1 MLSLDHLRDPR
12 IEGTTPLAITTRT
25 PREWQPSVQALE
37 NIATNAEQAFRTGKT
52 LMFSPIDPHVFM
64 DIDEQLLLERRPG
77 ADYAFIY
84 SVKNNAKTRA
94 DPLTR
99 TQYQAATPST
109 FIKSR
114 ASPHAKYWALARKR
128 EVISNLRLETLGP
141 LLKEAPPGKRPL
153 PTSFVYKNKWTG
165 DECLAPE
172 DLPEKSWKARVVV
185 KGYLMVLDRD
195 YHETFAPTA
204 SASSIRL
211 IAAIAANYAMPLK
224 AADFETAFLNSP
236 MDTVVYVT
244 TPAGFE
250 QWAKHGLKGIEELPS
265 DFLPGDEPEP
275 VGCRLLLKGIPGIK
289 QGSRLFYQ
297 DMRKFWLDYGF
308 TQLPAD
314 PCVFYRVNADGLTL
328 VGVWVDDLIAAVP
341 NDAVWNAVIAEIRKK
356 FPVADKGKATLFLGM
371 DIVQSDDFCTVT
383 LSQKNSIEDLLERAG
398 MTNCN
403 PAATPCVAGMV
414 WTKQDCPEVVQPFHP
429 EMPIYRGVLALALF
443 ISNWTVPPAVYAVN
457 KLCKYMANPGDKHVA
472 ALKRLLRYFAA
483 IKDHGL
489 VYTRQASP
497 QGLVGFSDSSHMD
510 CPDTSRSTVAFV
522 FFFNDCVISW
532 YSKLHGYVTTCTNH
546 SEYAALFVA
555 SKEAFHLIEWLRP
568 LQDFLK
574 LSVEPTTIFLDND
587 GARALSQNP
596 VGTALNK
603 HVRMMHHYTRE
614 LVEAGTIKTC
624 DVDTTANCADVFTKA
639 LGPQVFPTHARRL
652 ASDTTAAL
660 VPPLVVLPAHVMM
673 IRGVEVPA
681 RARKWPRW
689 DVTMADV
696 GVQCDLPLDPAPV
709 EYFTQVTRAVSAAVE
724 FSEEIHE
731 VSEALAT
738 QHQLITA
745 AEAALH
751 ASVLD
756 IVQERVA
763 LLLSRSGLPPDTVE
777 QFPLV
782 NQALSAVVKYSK
794 TIATVSESMLA
805 QRERIVTAGN
815 ALHADVENINLRQ
828 EEDFLDDQ
836 MAHPTYDPEYD
847 ERPLGPLAPPR
858 LSDVPRGVFYVCHG
872 EPSKTCTCESCI
884 EADICDLSKWDLYR
898 PRAPHCI
905 SLYSCNPKCHTIS
918 GLYAQLNSIVVGYL
932 GYFCTSTYVAYVN
945 PPPRE
950 NFCNYCRVDGHHFDL
965 QDCTRD
971 AEERLDTLHLLA
983 RRSRNEARLAWCNHP
998 DNNVINDALPAPQA
1012 QVPLPVARAVR
1023 RNQHDGALF
1032 CGYCRNHWPVIGT
1045 RSTLVPRV
1053 SRTAFENMVAQPSPG
1068 AFATI
1073 VFSFKLRIAKIAIPP
1088 KSLSSSAGRNSHV
1101 FSFPHLPCLSRG
1113 VVSR

>member
-1 MLSLDHLRDPR
+1 
-12 IEGTTPLAITTRT
+12 
-25 PREWQPSVQALE
+25 
-37 NIATNAEQAFRTGKT
+37 
-52 LMFSPIDPHVFM
+52 M

-165 DECLAPE
+165 DECLTPE

-574 LSVEPTTIFLDND
+574 LSVEPATIFLDND

-673 IRGVEVPA
+673 IRGVERSAPSAPQHWMRPQRTVGA
-681 RARKWPRW
+681 RLVAS
-689 DVTMADV
+689 V
-696 GVQCDLPLDPAPV
+696 GVQTDDLPTVACVGTQSSSSGAQHNTYFRQATDALYASL
-709 EYFTQVTRAVSAAVE
+709 EYH
-724 FSEEIHE
+724 EE
-731 VSEALAT
+731 VKDTLFVVQAQSQRVRDASR
-738 QHQLITA
+738 
-745 AEAALH
+745 ALH
-751 ASVLD
+751 ARLQGILDEVAERRADDEFKDYQYPGPPEVDSPESPELEDSPHSPVYSPIPQSCPYPTPKLQALPRPEDVPPGVHEDVPPGPEPAEPDGFADQLECYEVLEAE
-756 IVQERVA
+756 I
-763 LLLSRSGLPPDTVE
+763 LPP
-777 QFPLV
+777 
-782 NQALSAVVKYSK
+782 AVPAQ
-794 TIATVSESMLA
+794 IATAPVPSEGCGELPSL
-805 QRERIVTAGN
+805 E
-815 ALHADVENINLRQ
+815 
-828 EEDFLDDQ
+828 
-836 MAHPTYDPEYD
+836 
-847 ERPLGPLAPPR
+847 
-858 LSDVPRGVFYVCHG
+858 DVPPGVPVM
-872 EPSKTCTCESCI
+872 PSPS
-884 EADICDLSKWDLYR
+884 
-898 PRAPHCI
+898 
-905 SLYSCNPKCHTIS
+905 
-918 GLYAQLNSIVVGYL
+918 
-932 GYFCTSTYVAYVN
+932 
-945 PPPRE
+945 
-950 NFCNYCRVDGHHFDL
+950 
-965 QDCTRD
+965 
-971 AEERLDTLHLLA
+971 LLA
-983 RRSRNEARLAWCNHP
+983 YCSYFRVRGHQYSLDGCVGGVEDILR
-998 DNNVINDALPAPQA
+998 A
-1012 QVPLPVARAVR
+1012 QGGHL
-1023 RNQHDGALF
+1023 
-1032 CGYCRNHWPVIGT
+1032 
-1045 RSTLVPRV
+1045 
-1053 SRTAFENMVAQPSPG
+1053 
-1068 AFATI
+1068 FATRARDDRA
-1073 VFSFKLRIAKIAIPP
+1073 FLRMKR
-1088 KSLSSSAGRNSHV
+1088 K
-1101 FSFPHLPCLSRG
+1101 RG
-1113 VVSR
+1113 